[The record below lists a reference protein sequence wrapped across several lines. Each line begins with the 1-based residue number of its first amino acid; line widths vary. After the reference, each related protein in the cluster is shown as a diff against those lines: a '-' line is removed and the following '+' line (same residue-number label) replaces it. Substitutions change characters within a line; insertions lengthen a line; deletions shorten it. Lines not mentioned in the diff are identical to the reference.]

1 MMNVNSEASVANAQ
15 SGTQQTK
22 ESLPESS
29 ATLTSDKLIL
39 FQQQKADQ
47 HRENQRKFDERFP
60 TPAEAL
66 ASDAPLRV
74 LMSLR
79 DNPNLALA
87 TDDELEQL
95 AMKLRMVAAT
105 PQTQES
111 LRRKEAGDKAPK
123 RVRKVDPKVAER
135 IANAQFAD

>member
-1 MMNVNSEASVANAQ
+1 MTNANDEVLSANAP
-15 SGTQQTK
+15 SGTPQMNS
-22 ESLPESS
+22 SLPESS
-29 ATLTSDKLIL
+29 ATSTSDPRI
-39 FQQQKADQ
+39 
-47 HRENQRKFDERFP
+47 FDRRFP
-60 TPAEAL
+60 TPSEAL

-87 TDDELEQL
+87 TDLELEQI
-95 AMKLRMVAAT
+95 AMKLRTIAAT

-123 RVRKVDPKVAER
+123 RARKINPNV
-135 IANAQFAD
+135 IAAQTED